1 MHLSTPRQSKKD
13 ASLLCGL
20 DDPHGSRREE
30 RLLRRRSCARVVSRC
45 ATAVSRQRFRIRC
58 VMAIYKEGRKK
69 LGKSQRACQ
78 SVIVF
83 WRALPFKMDNDT
95 MEPGQIRCLRAA
107 TGPVLPFSC
116 LPANGFTDPSSVRA
130 KRFTQ
135 PTLLH
140 LQYHLAIDQQS
151 NYDES
156 WSQRKARRCRGL
168 RHKRRR

>member
-45 ATAVSRQRFRIRC
+45 ATAVSRQRFRTGVC

-78 SVIVF
+78 SVRVF

-95 MEPGQIRCLRAA
+95 WSPDRLDVCVLRLVRCCPFPACLRMVSQILRVS
-107 TGPVLPFSC
+107 GRSDSHNQHFSI
-116 LPANGFTDPSSVRA
+116 FS
-130 KRFTQ
+130 
-135 PTLLH
+135 
-140 LQYHLAIDQQS
+140 II
-151 NYDES
+151 
-156 WSQRKARRCRGL
+156 SQ
-168 RHKRRR
+168 